1 MTLDNLCARYPA
13 LTAQFKELPARLL
26 EISDPVQ
33 LYPGQKVVVRDE
45 PVEYAYYILSGELLV
60 CNETMEGK
68 FSTWMTMQAPTVI
81 SDLEILAGIGTYAAS
96 VSAAARCVAL
106 RSPAVEF
113 TALLRSDVD
122 FLWSVAAM
130 VTQKNFALSHTPG
143 NAAFRSSLDKTALF
157 LLQHCVLSPP
167 GDGESVV
174 LKTRSRIASEVIVRS
189 EDPGP
194 LPDAPA
200 GRRLSVHCTGQGP
213 NQRFTAPAA
222 AGHLGSHLLRLFC
235 GTIRP

>member
-106 RSPAVEF
+106 RSPAEEF

-130 VTQKNFALSHTPG
+130 VTQKNFALSHTRG

-174 LKTRSRIASEVIVRS
+174 LKTRSRIASEVIISQKTLDRCLMRLRDDGYLSIVRGKVRIS
-189 EDPGP
+189 ASQHQRLLDTWGP
-194 LPDAPA
+194 T
-200 GRRLSVHCTGQGP
+200 C
-213 NQRFTAPAA
+213 
-222 AGHLGSHLLRLFC
+222 
-235 GTIRP
+235 

>member
-13 LTAQFKELPARLL
+13 LTAQFKELTARLL

-106 RSPAVEF
+106 RSPAEEF

-130 VTQKNFALSHTPG
+130 VTRKNFALSQPVATPPS
-143 NAAFRSSLDKTALF
+143 APVWTRPPCSCSSTACSLP
-157 LLQHCVLSPP
+157 LAT
-167 GDGESVV
+167 G
-174 LKTRSRIASEVIVRS
+174 SRWCSR
-189 EDPGP
+189 P
-194 LPDAPA
+194 APA
-200 GRRLSVHCTGQGP
+200 L
-213 NQRFTAPAA
+213 PA
-222 AGHLGSHLLRLFC
+222 R
-235 GTIRP
+235 

>member
-13 LTAQFKELPARLL
+13 LTAQFKQLPARLL

-106 RSPAVEF
+106 RSPAEEF

-130 VTQKNFALSHTPG
+130 VTQKNFAVPHPG
-143 NAAFRSSLDKTALF
+143 QRRLPLQSGQDRPVPAPALRA
-157 LLQHCVLSPP
+157 LSPWRRGVGGAQDP
-167 GDGESVV
+167 LPHCQRGDHQP
-174 LKTRSRIASEVIVRS
+174 

-200 GRRLSVHCTGQGP
+200 G
-213 NQRFTAPAA
+213 
-222 AGHLGSHLLRLFC
+222 
-235 GTIRP
+235 